1 MTTFSQKVDNG
12 QWVDGIEDDGDT
24 LLKCRG
30 CGKYFHPDHSCRHCQ
45 HTKSDSPIDEHTGLC
60 QNCENEGA

>member
-1 MTTFSQKVDNG
+1 MQTFSQKVNNG
-12 QWVDGIEDDGDT
+12 CWVDGIEEDGDT

-30 CGKYFHPDHSCRHCQ
+30 CEKYFHPDH
-45 HTKSDSPIDEHTGLC
+45 IDEHTGLC